1 MRSPRGYCIAED
13 DGIRSVKKISR
24 AGSGG
29 YSIYLPKRWINK
41 WSEAQQKEKEIE
53 MFEVGDQLI
62 ISPKQSRKALTKII
76 EGASQEE
83 LIYHMLSAYI
93 RGVDDFSMTQNG
105 LTDVDISGMRNILR
119 FLDENLMV
127 HAEKNTISYE
137 NRPLLTYDPEPL
149 ISLLFDKI
157 IEAENL
163 AADLVNDCDTNP
175 SRCIHLMRM
184 LYAIEKEDVN
194 RLSLQIFRNLS
205 RCRSPARDFIDINFK
220 WSSANMLEIIGDG
233 IYGVVQVVCQ
243 SYGINPDELR
253 YPAEYLERKIENRN
267 PVLGDADKLRMQ
279 LVIDLREGA
288 VMLSKAKEAI
298 ISGDGKGAFE
308 YKDELREQVRAM
320 EAELAD
326 GMGEF
331 SLSGH
336 VTEGSFLSVVLISI
350 RVREVMY
357 LTKSL
362 TKRAALIYFS
372 D

>member
-1 MRSPRGYCIAED
+1 MVEE

-29 YSIYLPKRWINK
+29 YSLYLPKRWINN

-62 ISPKQSRKALTKII
+62 ISPMQSRKVLTKKI

-93 RGVDDFSMTQNG
+93 RGADNFTITQEG
-105 LTDVDISGMRNILR
+105 LSDINIGEIRNILR

-127 HAEKNTISYE
+127 RAERNSISFE
-137 NRPLLTYDPEPL
+137 NRPVAAYDPGSL
-149 ISLLFDKI
+149 IPLLFDKL

-175 SRCIHLMRM
+175 VRCIHLMRM
-184 LYAIEKEDVN
+184 LYALEKEDVN

-205 RCRSPARDFIDINFK
+205 RCRSPAKDFIDINFK

-233 IYGVVQVVCQ
+233 LYGVVQIVCR
-243 SYGINPDELR
+243 SYGINPNDLQ
-253 YPAEYLERKIENRN
+253 YPAEYLEKKMVDRS
-267 PVLGDADKLRMQ
+267 PVLGDAEKLRMQ

-288 VMLSKAKEAI
+288 IMLSKAKEAI
-298 ISGDGKGAFE
+298 VSGDGKGAFD

-320 EAELAD
+320 EVELAD
-326 GMGEF
+326 SMGEF
-331 SLSGH
+331 STSGD
-336 VTEGSFLSVVLISI
+336 VTEESFLSVVQISI
-350 RVREVMY
+350 RVREIMY

>member
-1 MRSPRGYCIAED
+1 
-13 DGIRSVKKISR
+13 
-24 AGSGG
+24 
-29 YSIYLPKRWINK
+29 
-41 WSEAQQKEKEIE
+41 

-62 ISPKQSRKALTKII
+62 ISPKQSRKLLTKEL

-83 LIYHMLSAYI
+83 LVYHMLSAYI
-93 RGVDDFSMTQNG
+93 RGVDDFSMTQEG
-105 LTDVDISGMRNILR
+105 LSEFDISGMRNILR

-137 NRPLLTYDPEPL
+137 NRPVATYDPGPL
-149 ISLLFDKI
+149 IPLLFNKV
-157 IEAENL
+157 IEAVNI

-205 RCRSPARDFIDINFK
+205 RCRSPARDFVDINFK

-233 IYGVVQVVCQ
+233 IYGVVQIVCR
-243 SYGINPDELR
+243 SYGINPDDLR
-253 YPAEYLERKIENRN
+253 YPAEYLVKKLDDRT
-267 PVLGDADKLRMQ
+267 PVLGNADKLRMQ

-298 ISGDGKGAFE
+298 VSGDGKGAFE
-308 YKDELREQVRAM
+308 YKDELRKQVRAM

-326 GMGEF
+326 GMSEF
-331 SLSGH
+331 SMSADVL
-336 VTEGSFLSVVLISI
+336 EESFLSIVQISI
-350 RVREVMY
+350 RVREIMY

-372 D
+372 E